1 VGNLPTV
8 PAVKKYIYESVRV
21 QGCRDLKK
29 CNGENFRMLA
39 IYWHPELD
47 LVMKVDHI
55 NNRAVSVLSKKNF
68 EKRNGYF
75 SKQHRTVQ
83 R

>member
-1 VGNLPTV
+1 MDNELSLSRHFCEKWEKRVGNLPTV
-8 PAVKKYIYESVRV
+8 LAVKKYIYESVRV
-21 QGCRDLKK
+21 QDCRDLKK

-55 NNRAVSVLSKKNF
+55 NNRAVSCLC
-68 EKRNGYF
+68 
-75 SKQHRTVQ
+75 
-83 R
+83 